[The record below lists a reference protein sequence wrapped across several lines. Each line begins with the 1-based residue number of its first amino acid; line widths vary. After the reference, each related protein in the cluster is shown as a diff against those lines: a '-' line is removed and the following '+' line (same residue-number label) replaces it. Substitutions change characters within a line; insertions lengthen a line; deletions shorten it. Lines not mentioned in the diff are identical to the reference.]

1 MIKAVIFDLDNT
13 LYNFDAANEFGIR
26 ALAAYTEPV
35 FGWDYPR
42 MKDLYEE
49 SREKL
54 TERMGDVGSA
64 HNRLLRFQN
73 LLEEK
78 KLPLHP
84 HALEMAKAYWRGV
97 LDNMALSPGAREIM
111 EELRRMG
118 VRIGLG
124 TDMTAYMQY
133 EKLIRLGLME
143 YMDFIVS
150 SEEAGTDKP
159 GNAFFMLCAQKAGCL
174 PGECLFIGDNIV
186 RDYGGAAA
194 AGMQARW
201 FIPPWKQKNHLRHS
215 ETPFADKPGLA
226 QPGMTQ
232 ISTAQPGTLHPDR
245 TKTSTERVDIERPGT
260 VHPGIAQHGMAQI
273 STAQPGTL
281 HPDRV
286 KTSTERDG
294 IEWPGTVHP
303 GIAQHGTDSEM
314 NGKGKP
320 ASGFLTVADGLFPK
334 EASKD
339 LEPAFARALQDPGA
353 PESRAVL
360 DAVPRIFALSEISEI
375 VRRQRS

>member
-97 LDNMALSPGAREIM
+97 VDYMAPSPGAREIM

-159 GNAFFMLCAQKAGCL
+159 GNAFFMLCARKAGCL

-186 RDYGGAAA
+186 RDYGGASA

-215 ETPFADKPGLA
+215 ETAFADKPSLA
-226 QPGMTQ
+226 QP
-232 ISTAQPGTLHPDR
+232 
-245 TKTSTERVDIERPGT
+245 
-260 VHPGIAQHGMAQI
+260 GMAQI

-281 HPDRV
+281 HPDRA
-286 KTSTERDG
+286 KTSTERVD
-294 IEWPGTVHP
+294 IEQPGTVHS
-303 GIAQHGTDSEM
+303 GIAQHGTDNEM

-320 ASGFLTVADGLFPK
+320 ASGFLTAADGLFPK

-339 LEPAFARALQDPGA
+339 LEPTFARALQDPGA

-360 DAVPRIFALSEISEI
+360 DAVPRIFALSEIPEI

>member
-159 GNAFFMLCAQKAGCL
+159 GNAFFMLCARKAGCL

-215 ETPFADKPGLA
+215 ETAFADKPSLA
-226 QPGMTQ
+226 QPGM
-232 ISTAQPGTLHPDR
+232 AQ
-245 TKTSTERVDIERPGT
+245 TST
-260 VHPGIAQHGMAQI
+260 AQI
-273 STAQPGTL
+273 STSQIGTA
-281 HPDRV
+281 
-286 KTSTERDG
+286 KS
-294 IEWPGTVHP
+294 GTVHP

-320 ASGFLTVADGLFPK
+320 ASGFLTAADGLFPK

-360 DAVPRIFALSEISEI
+360 DAVPRIFALSEIPEI

>member
-35 FGWDYPR
+35 FGWDYPK

-215 ETPFADKPGLA
+215 ETPFADKPSRA
-226 QPGMTQ
+226 QPGM
-232 ISTAQPGTLHPDR
+232 AQTGT
-245 TKTSTERVDIERPGT
+245 
-260 VHPGIAQHGMAQI
+260 AQI
-273 STAQPGTL
+273 STEQISAEQ
-281 HPDRV
+281 
-286 KTSTERDG
+286 TSTAKS
-294 IEWPGTVHP
+294 GTVHP

-320 ASGFLTVADGLFPK
+320 ASGFLTAADGLFPK

-360 DAVPRIFALSEISEI
+360 DAVPRIFALSEILEI

>member
-42 MKDLYEE
+42 MKNLYEE

-97 LDNMALSPGAREIM
+97 LDNMEPSPGAREIM

-118 VRIGLG
+118 IRIGLG

-159 GNAFFMLCAQKAGCL
+159 GNAFFMLCARKAGCL

-215 ETPFADKPGLA
+215 ETPYADKPIRA
-226 QPGMTQ
+226 QPGMAQTSTEQ
-232 ISTAQPGTLHPDR
+232 ISTA
-245 TKTSTERVDIERPGT
+245 KSGT
-260 VHPGIAQHGMAQI
+260 VHP
-273 STAQPGTL
+273 
-281 HPDRV
+281 DRA
-286 KTSTERDG
+286 KTSTVRVDTAQS
-294 IEWPGTVHP
+294 GTVHP
-303 GIAQHGTDSEM
+303 SPAQHGTDSGM

-320 ASGFLTVADGLFPK
+320 ASGFFTAADGLFPK

-339 LEPAFARALQDPGA
+339 LEPAFARALQDPEA
-353 PESRAVL
+353 LESRAVL
-360 DAVPRIFALSEISEI
+360 DAVPRIFALSEIPEI

>member
-118 VRIGLG
+118 IRIGLG

-159 GNAFFMLCAQKAGCL
+159 GNAFFMLCARKAGCL

-201 FIPPWKQKNHLRHS
+201 FIPPWKQKNHLSHS
-215 ETPFADKPGLA
+215 ETPFADKPSLA

-232 ISTAQPGTLHPDR
+232 ISTAQPGTAQ
-245 TKTSTERVDIERPGT
+245 TSTAKTGT
-260 VHPGIAQHGMAQI
+260 VHPGIAQ
-273 STAQPGTL
+273 P
-281 HPDRV
+281 
-286 KTSTERDG
+286 
-294 IEWPGTVHP
+294 
-303 GIAQHGTDSEM
+303 GTDSEM

-320 ASGFLTVADGLFPK
+320 ASGFLTAADGLFPK

-360 DAVPRIFALSEISEI
+360 DAVPRIFALSEIPEI

>member
-159 GNAFFMLCAQKAGCL
+159 GNAFFMLCARKAGCL

-232 ISTAQPGTLHPDR
+232 ISTAQPGTAQ
-245 TKTSTERVDIERPGT
+245 TSTAKTGT
-260 VHPGIAQHGMAQI
+260 VHPGIAQ
-273 STAQPGTL
+273 P
-281 HPDRV
+281 
-286 KTSTERDG
+286 
-294 IEWPGTVHP
+294 
-303 GIAQHGTDSEM
+303 GTDSEM

-320 ASGFLTVADGLFPK
+320 ASGFLTAADGLFPK

-360 DAVPRIFALSEISEI
+360 DAVPRIFALSEIPEI

>member
-1 MIKAVIFDLDNT
+1 MVLTLDNT

-97 LDNMALSPGAREIM
+97 LDNMAPSPGAREIM

-159 GNAFFMLCAQKAGCL
+159 GNAFFMLCAWKAGCL

-186 RDYGGAAA
+186 RDYGGASSGRH
-194 AGMQARW
+194 AGALVYPALETKESLTSFRNSFYRQA
-201 FIPPWKQKNHLRHS
+201 
-215 ETPFADKPGLA
+215 
-226 QPGMTQ
+226 
-232 ISTAQPGTLHPDR
+232 
-245 TKTSTERVDIERPGT
+245 RPGT
-260 VHPGIAQHGMAQI
+260 AWYGSDQYCTARHCTNQYCKERYSASRN
-273 STAQPGTL
+273 STAWYGTN
-281 HPDRV
+281 
-286 KTSTERDG
+286 
-294 IEWPGTVHP
+294 
-303 GIAQHGTDSEM
+303 QY
-314 NGKGKP
+314 
-320 ASGFLTVADGLFPK
+320 
-334 EASKD
+334 
-339 LEPAFARALQDPGA
+339 
-353 PESRAVL
+353 
-360 DAVPRIFALSEISEI
+360 
-375 VRRQRS
+375 

>member
-118 VRIGLG
+118 IRIGLG

-159 GNAFFMLCAQKAGCL
+159 GNAFFMLCARKAGCL

-215 ETPFADKPGLA
+215 ETAFADKHSLA

-232 ISTAQPGTLHPDR
+232 ISTAQPGTAQ
-245 TKTSTERVDIERPGT
+245 TST
-260 VHPGIAQHGMAQI
+260 AK
-273 STAQPGTL
+273 S
-281 HPDRV
+281 
-286 KTSTERDG
+286 
-294 IEWPGTVHP
+294 GTVHP

-320 ASGFLTVADGLFPK
+320 ASGFLTAADGLFPK

-360 DAVPRIFALSEISEI
+360 DAVPRIFALSEIPEI

>member
-13 LYNFDAANEFGIR
+13 LYNFDAANECGIQS
-26 ALAAYTEPV
+26 LAAYTEPV
-35 FGWDYPR
+35 FGWDYIK

-64 HNRLLRFQN
+64 HNRLIRFQN

-78 KLPLHP
+78 NLPIHP

-97 LDNMALSPGAREIM
+97 LDNMVSTSGAGEMM

-159 GNAFFMLCAQKAGCL
+159 GNAFFMLCARKAGCL

-186 RDYGGAAA
+186 RDYGGASA

-215 ETPFADKPGLA
+215 ETSFADKPGLA
-226 QPGMTQ
+226 QPGMAQTGMTQ
-232 ISTAQPGTLHPDR
+232 ASITQPGREQSGMAQGSTSQPGTEQLGP
-245 TKTSTERVDIERPGT
+245 
-260 VHPGIAQHGMAQI
+260 AQY
-273 STAQPGTL
+273 
-281 HPDRV
+281 
-286 KTSTERDG
+286 
-294 IEWPGTVHP
+294 
-303 GIAQHGTDSEM
+303 GTDSEVKD
-314 NGKGKP
+314 KGKP
-320 ASGFLTVADGLFPK
+320 ASGLLTAADGLFPK

-353 PESRAVL
+353 PESRTVL
-360 DAVPRIFALSEISEI
+360 DAVPRIFTLSEILEI
-375 VRRQRS
+375 VREQRN

>member
-97 LDNMALSPGAREIM
+97 LDNMEPSPGAREIM

-118 VRIGLG
+118 IRIGLG

-159 GNAFFMLCAQKAGCL
+159 GNAFFMLCARKAGCL

-215 ETPFADKPGLA
+215 ETSFADKPGLA
-226 QPGMTQ
+226 QPGM
-232 ISTAQPGTLHPDR
+232 AQTGT
-245 TKTSTERVDIERPGT
+245 
-260 VHPGIAQHGMAQI
+260 AQI
-273 STAQPGTL
+273 STEQISAEQ
-281 HPDRV
+281 
-286 KTSTERDG
+286 TSTAKS
-294 IEWPGTVHP
+294 GTVHP

-320 ASGFLTVADGLFPK
+320 ASGFLTAADGLFPK

-360 DAVPRIFALSEISEI
+360 DAVPRIFALSEIPEI

>member
-97 LDNMALSPGAREIM
+97 LDNMAPSPGAREIM
-111 EELRRMG
+111 EEFRRMG

-159 GNAFFMLCAQKAGCL
+159 GNAFFMLCARKAGCL

-215 ETPFADKPGLA
+215 ETPFADKPSLA

-232 ISTAQPGTLHPDR
+232 ISTAQPGTAQ
-245 TKTSTERVDIERPGT
+245 TSTAKTGT
-260 VHPGIAQHGMAQI
+260 VHPGIAQ
-273 STAQPGTL
+273 P
-281 HPDRV
+281 
-286 KTSTERDG
+286 
-294 IEWPGTVHP
+294 
-303 GIAQHGTDSEM
+303 GTDSEM

-320 ASGFLTVADGLFPK
+320 ASGFLTAADGLFPK

-360 DAVPRIFALSEISEI
+360 DAVPRIFALSEIPEI

>member
-13 LYNFDAANEFGIR
+13 LYNFDAANECGIQS
-26 ALAAYTEPV
+26 LAAYTEPV
-35 FGWDYPR
+35 FGWDYIK

-64 HNRLLRFQN
+64 HNRLIRFQN

-78 KLPLHP
+78 NLPIHP

-97 LDNMALSPGAREIM
+97 LDNMVSTSGAGEMM

-159 GNAFFMLCAQKAGCL
+159 GNAFFMLCARKAGCL

-186 RDYGGAAA
+186 RDYGGASA

-201 FIPPWKQKNHLRHS
+201 FIPPWKQKNYLRHS
-215 ETPFADKPGLA
+215 KTPVADKTGLV
-226 QPGMTQ
+226 QPGMAQ
-232 ISTAQPGTLHPDR
+232 SSTAQPGTEQLGP
-245 TKTSTERVDIERPGT
+245 
-260 VHPGIAQHGMAQI
+260 AQY
-273 STAQPGTL
+273 
-281 HPDRV
+281 
-286 KTSTERDG
+286 
-294 IEWPGTVHP
+294 
-303 GIAQHGTDSEM
+303 GTDSEV
-314 NGKGKP
+314 KDQTKP
-320 ASGFLTVADGLFPK
+320 ASGLLTAADGLFPK

-339 LEPAFARALQDPGA
+339 LEPAFARALQDPDA

-360 DAVPRIFALSEISEI
+360 DAVPRIFTLSEIPEI
-375 VRRQRS
+375 VRGQRN

>member
-150 SEEAGTDKP
+150 SEEAGLSATISSAITAAQQRP
-159 GNAFFMLCAQKAGCL
+159 ACRRAGLSRLGNKRITYVILKLLL
-174 PGECLFIGDNIV
+174 PISP
-186 RDYGGAAA
+186 A
-194 AGMQARW
+194 W
-201 FIPPWKQKNHLRHS
+201 HS
-215 ETPFADKPGLA
+215 L
-226 QPGMTQ
+226 
-232 ISTAQPGTLHPDR
+232 
-245 TKTSTERVDIERPGT
+245 V
-260 VHPGIAQHGMAQI
+260 
-273 STAQPGTL
+273 
-281 HPDRV
+281 
-286 KTSTERDG
+286 
-294 IEWPGTVHP
+294 
-303 GIAQHGTDSEM
+303 
-314 NGKGKP
+314 
-320 ASGFLTVADGLFPK
+320 
-334 EASKD
+334 
-339 LEPAFARALQDPGA
+339 
-353 PESRAVL
+353 
-360 DAVPRIFALSEISEI
+360 
-375 VRRQRS
+375 

>member
-97 LDNMALSPGAREIM
+97 LDNMEPSPGAREIM

-118 VRIGLG
+118 IRIGLG

-159 GNAFFMLCAQKAGCL
+159 GNAFFMLCARKAGCL

-215 ETPFADKPGLA
+215 ETPFTDKPGLA
-226 QPGMTQ
+226 QP
-232 ISTAQPGTLHPDR
+232 
-245 TKTSTERVDIERPGT
+245 
-260 VHPGIAQHGMAQI
+260 GMAQI
-273 STAQPGTL
+273 STAQPGTAQ
-281 HPDRV
+281 
-286 KTSTERDG
+286 TSTAKT
-294 IEWPGTVHP
+294 GTVHP
-303 GIAQHGTDSEM
+303 GIAQPGTDSEM

-320 ASGFLTVADGLFPK
+320 ASGFLTAADGLFPK

-360 DAVPRIFALSEISEI
+360 DAVPRIFALSEIPEI

>member
-97 LDNMALSPGAREIM
+97 LDNMAPSPGAREIM

-159 GNAFFMLCAQKAGCL
+159 GNAFFMLCARKAGCL

-215 ETPFADKPGLA
+215 ETPYADKPIRA
-226 QPGMTQ
+226 QPGM
-232 ISTAQPGTLHPDR
+232 AQ
-245 TKTSTERVDIERPGT
+245 TST
-260 VHPGIAQHGMAQI
+260 AQI
-273 STAQPGTL
+273 STA
-281 HPDRV
+281 
-286 KTSTERDG
+286 KS
-294 IEWPGTVHP
+294 GTVHP
-303 GIAQHGTDSEM
+303 DRAKTSTVRVDTAQSGTVHPSPAQHGTDSEM

-320 ASGFLTVADGLFPK
+320 ASGFLTAADGLFPK

-360 DAVPRIFALSEISEI
+360 DAVPRIFALSEIPEI

>member
-35 FGWDYPR
+35 FGWDYPK

-97 LDNMALSPGAREIM
+97 LDNMEPSPGAREIM

-118 VRIGLG
+118 IRIGLG

-215 ETPFADKPGLA
+215 ETSFADKPSLA
-226 QPGMTQ
+226 QPGMAQT
-232 ISTAQPGTLHPDR
+232 STAQ
-245 TKTSTERVDIERPGT
+245 TSTEK
-260 VHPGIAQHGMAQI
+260 
-273 STAQPGTL
+273 S
-281 HPDRV
+281 
-286 KTSTERDG
+286 
-294 IEWPGTVHP
+294 GTVHP

-320 ASGFLTVADGLFPK
+320 ASGFLTAADGLFPK

-339 LEPAFARALQDPGA
+339 LEPTFARALQDPGA
-353 PESRAVL
+353 PESRAIL
-360 DAVPRIFALSEISEI
+360 DAVPRIFALSEIPEI

>member
-118 VRIGLG
+118 IRIGLG
-124 TDMTAYMQY
+124 TDMTVYMQY

-159 GNAFFMLCAQKAGCL
+159 GNAFFMLCARKAGCL

-215 ETPFADKPGLA
+215 ETPFTDKPGLA
-226 QPGMTQ
+226 QP
-232 ISTAQPGTLHPDR
+232 
-245 TKTSTERVDIERPGT
+245 
-260 VHPGIAQHGMAQI
+260 GMAQI
-273 STAQPGTL
+273 STAQPGTAQ
-281 HPDRV
+281 
-286 KTSTERDG
+286 TSTAKT
-294 IEWPGTVHP
+294 GTVHP
-303 GIAQHGTDSEM
+303 GIAQPGTDSEM

-320 ASGFLTVADGLFPK
+320 ASGFLTAADGLFPK

-360 DAVPRIFALSEISEI
+360 DAVPRIFALSEILEI

>member
-118 VRIGLG
+118 IRIGLG

-159 GNAFFMLCAQKAGCL
+159 GNAFFMLCARKAGCL

-215 ETPFADKPGLA
+215 ETPFTATPGLA
-226 QPGMTQ
+226 QPGMAQTSTAQ
-232 ISTAQPGTLHPDR
+232 ISTAQ
-245 TKTSTERVDIERPGT
+245 TSTANGT
-260 VHPGIAQHGMAQI
+260 VHPGIAQ
-273 STAQPGTL
+273 P
-281 HPDRV
+281 
-286 KTSTERDG
+286 
-294 IEWPGTVHP
+294 
-303 GIAQHGTDSEM
+303 GTDSEM

-320 ASGFLTVADGLFPK
+320 ASGFLTAADGLFPK

-353 PESRAVL
+353 PESRSVL
-360 DAVPRIFALSEISEI
+360 DAVPRIFALSEILEI

>member
-35 FGWDYPR
+35 FGWDYPK

-78 KLPLHP
+78 KLSLHP
-84 HALEMAKAYWRGV
+84 HALEMAKVYWRGV
-97 LDNMALSPGAREIM
+97 LDNMVPAPGVREM
-111 EELRRMG
+111 MKELRGMG
-118 VRIGLG
+118 IRIGLG
-124 TDMTAYMQY
+124 TDMTAYVQY
-133 EKLIRLGLME
+133 EKMIRLGLLE

-159 GNAFFMLCAQKAGCL
+159 GNAFFMLCARKAGCL
-174 PGECLFIGDNIV
+174 PGDCLFIGDNIV

-215 ETPFADKPGLA
+215 ETAFADKPSLA
-226 QPGMTQ
+226 QPGM
-232 ISTAQPGTLHPDR
+232 AQG
-245 TKTSTERVDIERPGT
+245 
-260 VHPGIAQHGMAQI
+260 Q
-273 STAQPGTL
+273 
-281 HPDRV
+281 
-286 KTSTERDG
+286 
-294 IEWPGTVHP
+294 
-303 GIAQHGTDSEM
+303 
-314 NGKGKP
+314 KP
-320 ASGFLTVADGLFPK
+320 ALNESTLNSLVQYI
-334 EASKD
+334 
-339 LEPAFARALQDPGA
+339 PA
-353 PESRAVL
+353 
-360 DAVPRIFALSEISEI
+360 
-375 VRRQRS
+375 

>member
-35 FGWDYPR
+35 FGWDYPK

-97 LDNMALSPGAREIM
+97 LDNMAPSPGAREIM

-118 VRIGLG
+118 IRIGLG

-232 ISTAQPGTLHPDR
+232 ISTAQPGTAQ
-245 TKTSTERVDIERPGT
+245 TSTAKTGT
-260 VHPGIAQHGMAQI
+260 VHPGIAQ
-273 STAQPGTL
+273 P
-281 HPDRV
+281 
-286 KTSTERDG
+286 
-294 IEWPGTVHP
+294 
-303 GIAQHGTDSEM
+303 GTDSEM

-320 ASGFLTVADGLFPK
+320 ASGFLTAADGLFPK

-360 DAVPRIFALSEISEI
+360 DAVPRIFALSEIPEI

>member
-35 FGWDYPR
+35 FGWDYPK

-97 LDNMALSPGAREIM
+97 LDNMEPSPGAREIM

-118 VRIGLG
+118 IRIGLG

-159 GNAFFMLCAQKAGCL
+159 GNAFFMLCARKAGCL

-215 ETPFADKPGLA
+215 ETAFADKPSLA

-232 ISTAQPGTLHPDR
+232 ISTAQPGTAQ
-245 TKTSTERVDIERPGT
+245 TSTAKNGT
-260 VHPGIAQHGMAQI
+260 VHPGIAQ
-273 STAQPGTL
+273 P
-281 HPDRV
+281 
-286 KTSTERDG
+286 
-294 IEWPGTVHP
+294 
-303 GIAQHGTDSEM
+303 GTDSEM

-320 ASGFLTVADGLFPK
+320 ASGFLTAADGLFPK

-360 DAVPRIFALSEISEI
+360 DAVPRIFALSEIPEI

>member
-35 FGWDYPR
+35 FGWDYPK

-97 LDNMALSPGAREIM
+97 LDNMAPSPGAREIM

-118 VRIGLG
+118 IRIGLG

-150 SEEAGTDKP
+150 SEETGTDKP
-159 GNAFFMLCAQKAGCL
+159 GNAFFMLCARKAGCL

-215 ETPFADKPGLA
+215 ETSFADKPSLA

-232 ISTAQPGTLHPDR
+232 ISTAQPGTAQ
-245 TKTSTERVDIERPGT
+245 TST
-260 VHPGIAQHGMAQI
+260 A
-273 STAQPGTL
+273 
-281 HPDRV
+281 
-286 KTSTERDG
+286 KT
-294 IEWPGTVHP
+294 GTVHP
-303 GIAQHGTDSEM
+303 GIAQHGTDNEM

-320 ASGFLTVADGLFPK
+320 ASGFLTAADGLFPK

-353 PESRAVL
+353 PESRVVL
-360 DAVPRIFALSEISEI
+360 DAVPRIFALSEIPEI

>member
-84 HALEMAKAYWRGV
+84 HALEMAKAYWLGV
-97 LDNMALSPGAREIM
+97 LDNMAPSPGAREIM

-159 GNAFFMLCAQKAGCL
+159 GNAFFMLCARKAGCL

-215 ETPFADKPGLA
+215 ETSFADKPSLA

-232 ISTAQPGTLHPDR
+232 ISTAQPGTAQ
-245 TKTSTERVDIERPGT
+245 TSTAKTGT
-260 VHPGIAQHGMAQI
+260 VHPGIAQ
-273 STAQPGTL
+273 P
-281 HPDRV
+281 
-286 KTSTERDG
+286 
-294 IEWPGTVHP
+294 
-303 GIAQHGTDSEM
+303 GTDSEM

-320 ASGFLTVADGLFPK
+320 ASGFLTAADGLFPK

-360 DAVPRIFALSEISEI
+360 DAVPRIFALSEIPEI

>member
-97 LDNMALSPGAREIM
+97 LDNMAPSPGAREIM

-159 GNAFFMLCAQKAGCL
+159 GNAFFMLCARKAGCL

-215 ETPFADKPGLA
+215 ETSFADKPSLA
-226 QPGMTQ
+226 QP
-232 ISTAQPGTLHPDR
+232 
-245 TKTSTERVDIERPGT
+245 
-260 VHPGIAQHGMAQI
+260 GMAQI
-273 STAQPGTL
+273 STAQPGTAQTST
-281 HPDRV
+281 V
-286 KTSTERDG
+286 KT
-294 IEWPGTVHP
+294 GTMYP
-303 GIAQHGTDSEM
+303 GIAQPGTDSEM

-320 ASGFLTVADGLFPK
+320 ASGFLTAADGLFPK

-339 LEPAFARALQDPGA
+339 LEPAFAKALQDPGA

-360 DAVPRIFALSEISEI
+360 DAVPRIFALSEILEI

>member
-97 LDNMALSPGAREIM
+97 LDNMEPSPGAREIM

-118 VRIGLG
+118 IRIGLG

-215 ETPFADKPGLA
+215 ETPFADKPSRA
-226 QPGMTQ
+226 QPGM
-232 ISTAQPGTLHPDR
+232 AQTGT
-245 TKTSTERVDIERPGT
+245 
-260 VHPGIAQHGMAQI
+260 AQI
-273 STAQPGTL
+273 STEQISAEQ
-281 HPDRV
+281 
-286 KTSTERDG
+286 TSTAKS
-294 IEWPGTVHP
+294 GTVHP

-320 ASGFLTVADGLFPK
+320 ASGFLTAADGLFPK

-360 DAVPRIFALSEISEI
+360 DAVPRIFALSEIPEI

>member
-159 GNAFFMLCAQKAGCL
+159 GNAFFMLCARKAGCL

-215 ETPFADKPGLA
+215 ETAFADKPSLA
-226 QPGMTQ
+226 QPGMAQTSTAQ
-232 ISTAQPGTLHPDR
+232 ISTSQIGTA
-245 TKTSTERVDIERPGT
+245 KSGT
-260 VHPGIAQHGMAQI
+260 VHPGIAQ
-273 STAQPGTL
+273 P
-281 HPDRV
+281 
-286 KTSTERDG
+286 
-294 IEWPGTVHP
+294 
-303 GIAQHGTDSEM
+303 GTDSEM

-320 ASGFLTVADGLFPK
+320 ASGFLTAADGLFPK

-360 DAVPRIFALSEISEI
+360 DAVPRIFALSEIPEI

>member
-54 TERMGDVGSA
+54 TERMGDVGPA

-118 VRIGLG
+118 IRIGLG

-159 GNAFFMLCAQKAGCL
+159 GNAFFMLCARKAGCL

-215 ETPFADKPGLA
+215 ETPFTDKPGLA
-226 QPGMTQ
+226 QP
-232 ISTAQPGTLHPDR
+232 
-245 TKTSTERVDIERPGT
+245 
-260 VHPGIAQHGMAQI
+260 GMAQI
-273 STAQPGTL
+273 STAQPGTAQ
-281 HPDRV
+281 
-286 KTSTERDG
+286 TSTAKT
-294 IEWPGTVHP
+294 GTVHP
-303 GIAQHGTDSEM
+303 GIAQPGTDSEM

-320 ASGFLTVADGLFPK
+320 ASGFLTAADGLFPK

>member
-118 VRIGLG
+118 IRIGLG

-159 GNAFFMLCAQKAGCL
+159 GNAFFMLCARKAGCL

-201 FIPPWKQKNHLRHS
+201 FIPPWKQKNHLLHS
-215 ETPFADKPGLA
+215 ETPFADKPSLV
-226 QPGMTQ
+226 QP
-232 ISTAQPGTLHPDR
+232 
-245 TKTSTERVDIERPGT
+245 
-260 VHPGIAQHGMAQI
+260 GMAQI
-273 STAQPGTL
+273 STAQPGTAQ
-281 HPDRV
+281 
-286 KTSTERDG
+286 TSTAKT
-294 IEWPGTVHP
+294 GTVHP
-303 GIAQHGTDSEM
+303 GIAQPGTDSEM

-320 ASGFLTVADGLFPK
+320 ASGFLTAADGLFPK

-360 DAVPRIFALSEISEI
+360 DAVPRIFALSEILEI

>member
-97 LDNMALSPGAREIM
+97 PDNMEPSPGAREIM

-118 VRIGLG
+118 IRIGLG

-215 ETPFADKPGLA
+215 ETPFTDKPGLA

-232 ISTAQPGTLHPDR
+232 ISTAQPGTAQ
-245 TKTSTERVDIERPGT
+245 TSTAKTGT
-260 VHPGIAQHGMAQI
+260 VHPGIAQ
-273 STAQPGTL
+273 P
-281 HPDRV
+281 
-286 KTSTERDG
+286 
-294 IEWPGTVHP
+294 
-303 GIAQHGTDSEM
+303 GTDSEM

-320 ASGFLTVADGLFPK
+320 ASGFLTAADGLFPK

-360 DAVPRIFALSEISEI
+360 DAVPRIFALSEIPEI

>member
-84 HALEMAKAYWRGV
+84 HALEMAKAYWLGV
-97 LDNMALSPGAREIM
+97 LDNMAPSPGAREIM

-159 GNAFFMLCAQKAGCL
+159 GNAFFMLCARKAGCL

-215 ETPFADKPGLA
+215 ETPFADKPSRA
-226 QPGMTQ
+226 QPGM
-232 ISTAQPGTLHPDR
+232 AQ
-245 TKTSTERVDIERPGT
+245 TST
-260 VHPGIAQHGMAQI
+260 AQI
-273 STAQPGTL
+273 STSQIGTA
-281 HPDRV
+281 
-286 KTSTERDG
+286 KS
-294 IEWPGTVHP
+294 GTVHP

-320 ASGFLTVADGLFPK
+320 ASGFLTAADGLFPK

-353 PESRAVL
+353 PENRAVL
-360 DAVPRIFALSEISEI
+360 DAVPRIFALSEIPEI

>member
-159 GNAFFMLCAQKAGCL
+159 GNAFFMLCARKAGCL

-215 ETPFADKPGLA
+215 ETAFADKPSLA
-226 QPGMTQ
+226 QPGMAQTSTAQ
-232 ISTAQPGTLHPDR
+232 ISTSQIGTA
-245 TKTSTERVDIERPGT
+245 KSGT
-260 VHPGIAQHGMAQI
+260 VHPGIAQ
-273 STAQPGTL
+273 P
-281 HPDRV
+281 
-286 KTSTERDG
+286 
-294 IEWPGTVHP
+294 
-303 GIAQHGTDSEM
+303 GTDSEM

-320 ASGFLTVADGLFPK
+320 ASGFLTAADGLFPK

-360 DAVPRIFALSEISEI
+360 DAVPRIFALS
-375 VRRQRS
+375 RSSGEPCRSGRSSTNLCTQ

>member
-97 LDNMALSPGAREIM
+97 LDNMASSPGAREIM

-159 GNAFFMLCAQKAGCL
+159 GNAFFMLCARKAGCL

-215 ETPFADKPGLA
+215 ETSFADKPSLA

-232 ISTAQPGTLHPDR
+232 ISTAQPGTAQ
-245 TKTSTERVDIERPGT
+245 TSTAKTGT
-260 VHPGIAQHGMAQI
+260 VHPGIAQ
-273 STAQPGTL
+273 P
-281 HPDRV
+281 
-286 KTSTERDG
+286 
-294 IEWPGTVHP
+294 
-303 GIAQHGTDSEM
+303 GTDSEM

-320 ASGFLTVADGLFPK
+320 ASGFLTAADGLFPK

>member
-1 MIKAVIFDLDNT
+1 MGLSKDEGSVRGVQRET
-13 LYNFDAANEFGIR
+13 HRAN
-26 ALAAYTEPV
+26 
-35 FGWDYPR
+35 
-42 MKDLYEE
+42 
-49 SREKL
+49 
-54 TERMGDVGSA
+54 GDVGSA

-73 LLEEK
+73 HLEEK

-97 LDNMALSPGAREIM
+97 LDNMAPSPGAREIM

-159 GNAFFMLCAQKAGCL
+159 GNAFFMLCARKAGCL

-215 ETPFADKPGLA
+215 ETSFADKPGLA
-226 QPGMTQ
+226 QPGM
-232 ISTAQPGTLHPDR
+232 
-245 TKTSTERVDIERPGT
+245 
-260 VHPGIAQHGMAQI
+260 AQI
-273 STAQPGTL
+273 STAQPGTAQ
-281 HPDRV
+281 
-286 KTSTERDG
+286 TSTAKT
-294 IEWPGTVHP
+294 GTVHP
-303 GIAQHGTDSEM
+303 GIAQPGTDSEM

-320 ASGFLTVADGLFPK
+320 ASGFLTAADGLFPK

-360 DAVPRIFALSEISEI
+360 DAVPRIFALSEILEI

>member
-97 LDNMALSPGAREIM
+97 VDNMAPSPGAREIM

-159 GNAFFMLCAQKAGCL
+159 GNAFFMLCARKAGCL

-215 ETPFADKPGLA
+215 ETSFADKPGLA

-232 ISTAQPGTLHPDR
+232 ISTAQPGTAQ
-245 TKTSTERVDIERPGT
+245 TSTAKNGT
-260 VHPGIAQHGMAQI
+260 VHPGIAQPGMAQT
-273 STAQPGTL
+273 STAQ
-281 HPDRV
+281 
-286 KTSTERDG
+286 TSTEKS
-294 IEWPGTVHP
+294 GTVHP
-303 GIAQHGTDSEM
+303 GIAQHGTDNEM

-320 ASGFLTVADGLFPK
+320 ASGFLTAADGLFPK

-353 PESRAVL
+353 PESRAIL
-360 DAVPRIFALSEISEI
+360 DAVPRIFALSEIPEI

>member
-35 FGWDYPR
+35 FGWDYPK

-159 GNAFFMLCAQKAGCL
+159 GNAFFMLCARKAGCL

-215 ETPFADKPGLA
+215 ETPFTDKPGLA
-226 QPGMTQ
+226 QP
-232 ISTAQPGTLHPDR
+232 
-245 TKTSTERVDIERPGT
+245 
-260 VHPGIAQHGMAQI
+260 GMAQI
-273 STAQPGTL
+273 STAQPGTAQ
-281 HPDRV
+281 
-286 KTSTERDG
+286 TSTAKT
-294 IEWPGTVHP
+294 GTVHP
-303 GIAQHGTDSEM
+303 GIAQPGTDSEM

-320 ASGFLTVADGLFPK
+320 ASGFLTAADGLFPK

-360 DAVPRIFALSEISEI
+360 DAVPRIFALSEIPEI

>member
-97 LDNMALSPGAREIM
+97 LDNMEPSPGAREIM

-118 VRIGLG
+118 IRIGLG

-201 FIPPWKQKNHLRHS
+201 FIPPWKQKNHLLHS
-215 ETPFADKPGLA
+215 ETPFADKPSLV
-226 QPGMTQ
+226 QP
-232 ISTAQPGTLHPDR
+232 
-245 TKTSTERVDIERPGT
+245 
-260 VHPGIAQHGMAQI
+260 GMAQI
-273 STAQPGTL
+273 STAQISTEQISAEQ
-281 HPDRV
+281 
-286 KTSTERDG
+286 TSTAKS
-294 IEWPGTVHP
+294 GTVHP

-320 ASGFLTVADGLFPK
+320 ASGFLTAADGLFPK

-360 DAVPRIFALSEISEI
+360 DAVPRIFALSEIPEI

>member
-97 LDNMALSPGAREIM
+97 VDNMAPSPGAREIM

-118 VRIGLG
+118 IRIGLG

-159 GNAFFMLCAQKAGCL
+159 GNAFFMLCARKAGCL

-215 ETPFADKPGLA
+215 ETSFADKPGLA

-232 ISTAQPGTLHPDR
+232 ISTAQPGTAQ
-245 TKTSTERVDIERPGT
+245 TSTAKNGT
-260 VHPGIAQHGMAQI
+260 VHPGIAQ
-273 STAQPGTL
+273 P
-281 HPDRV
+281 
-286 KTSTERDG
+286 
-294 IEWPGTVHP
+294 
-303 GIAQHGTDSEM
+303 GTDSEM

-320 ASGFLTVADGLFPK
+320 ASGFLTAADGLFPK

-360 DAVPRIFALSEISEI
+360 DAVPRIFALSEIPEI